1 MDRRGQ
7 FREALARLGQ
17 VQKPGRGAAPY
28 SRWVNRGLGR
38 VWAALAYS
46 LGLRPNTVTLVS
58 ATFTFSAL
66 ILVMTIEPDARLGFL
81 VTALLLVGYSLDAAD
96 GQLARLT
103 GGGSIAGE
111 FLDHFVDAVKVNV
124 FHIAILVSLYRFG
137 DAPTW
142 SLANAVAFQ
151 ALSAL
156 MFFGLIFMGLLRTVS
171 GQPSRGSD
179 RSSRLQSIAVIPQD
193 YGLLCMVFLLIG
205 WPELFRVAYAV
216 LFAVNLLLL
225 VGALAKW
232 WREVRALDVA
242 RLATD
247 QSTAA

>member
-1 MDRRGQ
+1 MERRGH
-7 FREALARLGQ
+7 FRDALARLGQ
-17 VQKPGRGAAPY
+17 VQKSGRGAAPY
-28 SRWVNRGLGR
+28 SRWVNRGMGR

-46 LGLRPNTVTLVS
+46 LGMRPNAVTLVS

-66 ILVMTIEPDARLGFL
+66 LLVMTVEPSAGLGVL
-81 VTALLLVGYSLDAAD
+81 VTVLLLVGYSLDAAD

-137 DAPTW
+137 DAPDW

-156 MFFGLIFMGLLRTVS
+156 MFFGMIFMGLLRTVS

-179 RSSRLQSIAVIPQD
+179 RSGRLQSIAVIPLD
-193 YGLLCMVFLLIG
+193 YGLLCMLFLLMA
-205 WPELFRVAYAV
+205 WPGAFRVAYAV
-216 LFAVNLLLL
+216 LFALNLLLL
-225 VGALAKW
+225 FGALAKW
-232 WREVRALDVA
+232 GREVHALDVA
-242 RLATD
+242 RRATD
-247 QSTAA
+247 QSRAA